1 MADKKS
7 TTGKKKKSSQTA
19 KKKTAGKN
27 SAAQKKKTAARNS
40 AAQKKKAEEKIEK
53 TDSRLKDEIA
63 AIIMLAL
70 GAFLIVAVQTSLAGK
85 AGAAIGSILK
95 GCFGFGAVLLPY
107 FIIVYSICVFV
118 KATAPFRVRTVVLLV
133 ILFLM
138 IDLINAGRF
147 MSDPGLGVLSYKD
160 IYSEGVQLINGG
172 LFGTYA
178 GGGLTKLIGV
188 PGLYIFAAVA
198 SIVCIMLLINTPLSR
213 LMEQARE
220 RKQARKARKEAAM
233 AEKQAE
239 KEARETQEAE
249 FAAKREAVD
258 KAGRQMEMDYRTPS
272 ERAAEITGLAES
284 ATENIPQADS
294 KKPRSGFFSDIRKFA
309 EGPGSDDDHHTSP
322 EYMKRLPDNKRNILE
337 LVTDEDLFDST
348 GSEPASAFAEHD
360 AEQGGSTGV
369 SGFGKSIEDI
379 GKPKNSGIGFENAG
393 GMAAG
398 AGAAAAA
405 ASLQE
410 DMEKSRGRASG
421 KYKLPPLSLLDP
433 PAGKVNSKGL
443 EKTLGARA
451 DLLEDTLRSF
461 NVDAKVVNV
470 VRGPAVTR
478 YEIQPNVG
486 VKVNSIVR
494 LSDDIALNLR
504 AKSIRIEAP
513 IPGKAAIGIEVEN
526 EQREMVN
533 IREILGSKEFIN
545 HKSKLAFAVGED
557 IGGRSIVANLDKMPH
572 LLIAGATG
580 SGKSVCINTIIMSF
594 LYKARPD
601 EVKLVLIDPK
611 MVELGNYNGIPHL
624 LIPVVTDASKAAAA
638 LNWAV
643 SEMTD
648 RYKKFASEGV
658 RNINAYNA
666 VMKSKDQKD
675 EILPRIVVII
685 DELADLMMVA
695 SSQVEDAICRI
706 AQLARAA
713 GMHLIVAT
721 QRPSVDVVTGLIKA
735 NIPSRMAFMVS
746 SQIDSR
752 TIIDMPGAEKLVGN
766 GDMLFKPQDL
776 NKPIRVQC
784 PFVSD
789 SEVEKVIEY
798 VKAQVEEVEYAD
810 KVIEH
815 IESGAAPGG
824 NDDEDELLSDAI
836 ECVVLAGQ
844 ASVSMLQRRFR
855 IGYNRAA
862 RIVDMMEAR
871 GIVGP
876 QDGSRPR
883 TVNMTEEELHEMQSG
898 EE

>member
-1 MADKKS
+1 MADKNNK
-7 TTGKKKKSSQTA
+7 TGKKKKTSQTA
-19 KKKTAGKN
+19 KKNNAGKN
-27 SAAQKKKTAARNS
+27 SSAKKKKAADKSS
-40 AAQKKKAEEKIEK
+40 AGQKKKADEKIEK
-53 TDSRLKDEIA
+53 TDSRLKEEIA
-63 AIIMLAL
+63 AIIMLAI
-70 GAFLIVAVQTSLAGK
+70 GAFLIVAIQTNFAGK
-85 AGAAIGSILK
+85 AGVIIGSILK
-95 GCFGFGAVLLPY
+95 GCFGFGAVLMPY
-107 FIIVYSICVFV
+107 FIIVYSICVFI
-118 KATAPFRVRTVVLLV
+118 KATAPFRVRTVVLLI
-133 ILFLM
+133 ILFFM

-147 MSDPGLGVLSYKD
+147 MGDPGIGVLSYKD

-178 GGGLTKLIGV
+178 GGGITKLIGV
-188 PGLYIFAAVA
+188 PGLYIFAVVA
-198 SIVCIMLLINTPLSR
+198 GIVCIMLLINTPLSR

-220 RKQARKARKEAAM
+220 RNKARRERKEAAM
-233 AEKQAE
+233 AERQAE
-239 KEARETQEAE
+239 EEAREAQEAD

-258 KAGRQMEMDYRTPS
+258 KAGRQIEMDYRKPS
-272 ERAAEITGLAES
+272 ERAAEIAGYSEQES
-284 ATENIPQADS
+284 GNTLPETV
-294 KKPRSGFFSDIRKFA
+294 KKQKSNFFRDIRNFS
-309 EGPGSDDDHHTSP
+309 EGPESGDNQ
-322 EYMKRLPDNKRNILE
+322 KRPDYLKKLPDNKRNILE
-337 LVTDEDLFDST
+337 MVTDDGLFEGNGDTADSAPSGNIT
-348 GSEPASAFAEHD
+348 EPYGSDS
-360 AEQGGSTGV
+360 V
-369 SGFGKSIEDI
+369 NGFGASIEDI

-410 DMEKSRGRASG
+410 DMEKSKGRASG
-421 KYKLPPLSLLDP
+421 KYKLPPLSLLEP
-433 PAGKVNSKGL
+433 PAGKVKNKGL

-451 DLLEDTLRSF
+451 DLLEDTLKSF

-504 AKSIRIEAP
+504 ARSIRIEAP

-533 IREILGSKEFIN
+533 ISEILGSKEFIN

-658 RNINAYNA
+658 RNINAYNT
-666 VMKSKDQKD
+666 VMKSKDKKD
-675 EILPRIVVII
+675 EVLPRIVVII

-824 NDDEDELLSDAI
+824 NDDEDELLPDAI

-883 TVNMTEEELHEMQSG
+883 TVNMTEEELHGLQSG